1 MYYCF
6 FVLCVGFL
14 LPEEQ
19 IIPVQGAAKND
30 CNLDTFW
37 YEPWGKSGVYKGIDI
52 FASHGQAVFAQVMV
66 WLFVLVL
73 FAIGG
78 NVSIVLGP

>member
-1 MYYCF
+1 MSENKKRIKKRHVLLFF

-30 CNLDTFW
+30 CNLDTF
-37 YEPWGKSGVYKGIDI
+37 
-52 FASHGQAVFAQVMV
+52 
-66 WLFVLVL
+66 
-73 FAIGG
+73 
-78 NVSIVLGP
+78 

>member
-52 FASHGQAVFAQVMV
+52 FESHGQAVFSSSYG
-66 WLFVLVL
+66 LVICTGT
-73 FAIGG
+73 FYYRW
-78 NVSIVLGP
+78 